1 MSQHTGNVP
10 AEGALSPMIPELPG
24 EIRAT
29 LAPEVQAHIEALEAA
44 QRDLRQEVDRLTVF
58 RQLAYK
64 DDLTG
69 LYNRRHF
76 GERLAQEWSRSTRF
90 DEPLTLLLLDLDG
103 FKLINDLAGHAT
115 GDEVLRFVARHMAAE
130 CRRFDIPCRLGG
142 DEFAYILP
150 GTSAEGAHALV
161 ERLSVV
167 LATAPDR
174 PALPSQTA
182 IGLSFGIA
190 ERHQASSSTA
200 FVEKA
205 DAAMYEVKRQH
216 KSESAPPSGVMSVP
230 PSRVFAA

>member
-10 AEGALSPMIPELPG
+10 AEGAQSPMIPELPG

-90 DEPLTLLLLDLDG
+90 DEPLTRHTYYRIGGPAPLLAIPRGEADLRW
-103 FKLINDLAGHAT
+103 
-115 GDEVLRFVARHMAAE
+115 LR
-130 CRRFDIPCRLGG
+130 
-142 DEFAYILP
+142 
-150 GTSAEGAHALV
+150 
-161 ERLSVV
+161 
-167 LATAPDR
+167 
-174 PALPSQTA
+174 Q
-182 IGLSFGIA
+182 GID
-190 ERHQASSSTA
+190 H
-200 FVEKA
+200 
-205 DAAMYEVKRQH
+205 
-216 KSESAPPSGVMSVP
+216 SGVDWFVLGLGSNLNQSTP
-230 PSRVFAA
+230 E